1 GRFDESPLPP
11 IFSMKRTEPFEFYQP
26 ATLQEASRLVKSN
39 GPGGRFLA
47 GGTDL
52 VIAMKEKG
60 LLPKYI
66 VDLKRLPGLSGIR
79 ENADGSITLGALT
92 TMYEIETSPLIKKK
106 FPFLAQSAAEV
117 GSIQI
122 RNRATIGGNMCNA
135 TPSADTAPALIALS
149 ATATI
154 AGETGERSMNLEE
167 FFKGPGQNA
176 MDPAEIL
183 TAITIPKTAPQLVGD
198 YIKFSPRDMMD
209 LAYVGVAVVYNLG
222 SDRKCTGV
230 RVVLGAVAPTPM
242 RAKNSEAL
250 LEGRILSEELAAKV
264 GDEAAREA
272 RPISDVRSSA
282 DYRRAMVGVMTKR
295 AILNAAVRPAQSS
308 PEPRDRRSSKNG
320 VME

>member
-1 GRFDESPLPP
+1 
-11 IFSMKRTEPFEFYQP
+11 MKRTEPFEFYQP
-26 ATLQEASRLVKSN
+26 ATLQEASRLVKQN

-66 VDLKRLPGLSGIR
+66 VDLKRVPNLSGIR

-92 TMYEIETSPLIKKK
+92 TMYEIETAPLIKKK

-122 RNRATIGGNMCNA
+122 RNRATVGGNMCNA
-135 TPSADTAPALIALS
+135 TPSADTAPALIALN
-149 ATATI
+149 AIVTI
-154 AGETGERSMNLEE
+154 AGASGERSMNLEE

-183 TAITIPKTAPQLVGD
+183 TAITIPKTGPHLVGD

-209 LAYVGVAVVYNLG
+209 LAYIGVAVAYDLG
-222 SDRKCTGV
+222 SDKKCAGV
-230 RVVLGAVAPTPM
+230 RIVLGAVAPTPI

-250 LEGRILSEELAAKV
+250 LEGQVLSEELATKV

-272 RPISDVRSSA
+272 KPISDVRSSA

-295 AILNAAVRPAQSS
+295 AVLNAAVGPAKSWLDR
-308 PEPRDRRSSKNG
+308 RDRRY
-320 VME
+320 

>member
-1 GRFDESPLPP
+1 
-11 IFSMKRTEPFEFYQP
+11 MKRTEPFDFYQP
-26 ATLQEASRLVKSN
+26 TTLQEASRLLNDK
-39 GPGGRFLA
+39 GDGGRFLA

-66 VDLKRLPGLSGIR
+66 VDLKRVPGLSGIR
-79 ENADGSITLGALT
+79 ENADGSISLGALT

-135 TPSADTAPALIALS
+135 TPSADTAPALIALN
-149 ATATI
+149 ATAKI
-154 AGETGERSMNLEE
+154 AGVAGERAMNLEE
-167 FFKGPGQNA
+167 FFKAPGRNA
-176 MDPAEIL
+176 MDPAEVL
-183 TAITIPKTAPQLVGD
+183 TEITIPKTGPHLVGE

-209 LAYVGVAVVYNLG
+209 LAYIGVAVVYDLG
-222 SDRKCTGV
+222 SDKKCTGV
-230 RVVLGAVAPTPM
+230 RIVLGAVAPTPI
-242 RAKNSEAL
+242 RARNSEAL
-250 LEGRILSEELAAKV
+250 LEGQVLSEELAKKV

-272 RPISDVRSSA
+272 KPISDVRSSA

-295 AILNAAVRPAQSS
+295 AVLNAAVGPAKSWLDR
-308 PEPRDRRSSKNG
+308 RDRRY
-320 VME
+320 

>member
-1 GRFDESPLPP
+1 
-11 IFSMKRTEPFEFYQP
+11 MKRTEPFEFYQP
-26 ATLQEASRLVKSN
+26 TTLQEASRLLKDKGN
-39 GPGGRFLA
+39 GGRFLA

-66 VDLKRLPGLSGIR
+66 VDLKRVPNLSGIR

-135 TPSADTAPALIALS
+135 TPSADTAPALIALN
-149 ATATI
+149 ATAEI
-154 AGETGERSMNLEE
+154 AGVAGERTMNLEE
-167 FFKGPGQNA
+167 FFKGPGRNA

-183 TAITIPKTAPQLVGD
+183 TAITIPKTGLRLVGE

-209 LAYVGVAVVYNLG
+209 LAYIGVAVAYDLG
-222 SDRKCTGV
+222 SDKKCTGV
-230 RVVLGAVAPTPM
+230 RIVLGAVAPTPI

-250 LEGRILSEELAAKV
+250 LEGQVLTEELAAKV

-272 RPISDVRSSA
+272 KPISDVRSSA

-295 AILNAAVRPAQSS
+295 AVLNAAVGPAKSWLDR
-308 PEPRDRRSSKNG
+308 RDRRY
-320 VME
+320 